1 MSTRTPGDL
10 AAFLSR
16 RAARARLLPAEQPTR
31 TVEEA
36 ARALGVT
43 PRQIIKSLLFCAEDG
58 TCVLAIVRGDQRVDP
73 ARLRAACGGTPL
85 KLAPAR
91 QVLAVTGYPAGAT
104 PPVGHS
110 IPLRVLVDPAVLAEP
125 LVYGGGGDERTMLEI
140 SPEEIVRLT
149 EALVAAIAQPT

>member
-43 PRQIIKSLLFCAEDG
+43 P
-58 TCVLAIVRGDQRVDP
+58 P

-110 IPLRVLVDPAVLAEP
+110 IPLRVLVDSAVLAEP

-149 EALVAAIAQPT
+149 GALVAAIAQST